1 VGELGV
7 RIIEDNLRRRNRHLR
22 NWLRGLLCAVIAVL
36 LAGGAVSAQQKKK
49 AAAKKAPAKKAASS
63 ASAKKEAQAK
73 ANHEK
78 AAGAFNAFC
87 QEWMGKLAT
96 RERDNKAQIK
106 WQTAASGTQGE
117 YIGYSQEHTCQ
128 IKELTEPTGVP
139 IGTITYRE
147 LRYQQSGTS
156 QMEAV
161 QSEPRVIEI
170 VEVIEIFRFTN
181 GKWVY

>member
-1 VGELGV
+1 VH
-7 RIIEDNLRRRNRHLR
+7 IIDDDLKRRNRR
-22 NWLRGLLCAVIAVL
+22 ARIWLRTLLCAVIAML
-36 LAGGAVSAQQKKK
+36 LAAGAVQAQTQKK
-49 AAAKKAPAKKAASS
+49 AAPKKAPAKKAAPS
-63 ASAKKEAQAK
+63 ASAKKAAQAK
-73 ANHEK
+73 ATHEK
-78 AAGAFNAFC
+78 AAGAFDAFC
-87 QEWMGKLAT
+87 QEWMSKLAT

-106 WQTAASGTQGE
+106 WQTNASGTQGE
-117 YIGYSQEHTCQ
+117 YVGYSQEHTCQ

-147 LRYQQSGTS
+147 LRYQQSGAS